1 MHPGLFQNIF
11 TTNNIIFFQSK
22 FGNRL
27 LAALIGSLMIIPVYL
42 MVLYTDISPIP
53 INVLFGVDYVLVV
66 VSTIIIL
73 NMLYCIITCYHLFYA
88 PA

>member
-1 MHPGLFQNIF
+1 MHPGWTSQEVY
-11 TTNNIIFFQSK
+11 IIYFQSK

-27 LAALIGSLMIIPVYL
+27 LAALLGSLMVIPVYL

-66 VSTIIIL
+66 VSSIIL
-73 NMLYCIITCYHLFYA
+73 IMILYYYM
-88 PA
+88 